1 MTLSKLTSIKA
12 TILNK
17 TGGDMVEEGKKI
29 FTRGEVTLTLH
40 AFVIL
45 GLELEDVRDRRSLFP
60 FLILVCFFLL
70 VDGAVGLQVG
80 MSKYLWKL

>member
-29 FTRGEVTLTLH
+29 FRRGEVTLTLH

-45 GLELEDVRDRRSLFP
+45 
-60 FLILVCFFLL
+60 
-70 VDGAVGLQVG
+70 
-80 MSKYLWKL
+80 

>member
-45 GLELEDVRDRRSLFP
+45 
-60 FLILVCFFLL
+60 
-70 VDGAVGLQVG
+70 
-80 MSKYLWKL
+80 